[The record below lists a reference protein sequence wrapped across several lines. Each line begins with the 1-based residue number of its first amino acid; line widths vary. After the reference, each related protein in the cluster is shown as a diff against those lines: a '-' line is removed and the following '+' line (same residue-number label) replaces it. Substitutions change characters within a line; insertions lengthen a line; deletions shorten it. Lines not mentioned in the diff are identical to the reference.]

1 MIERIKEWDIIIKCV
16 VLLFLLRNM
25 ILHPVIRN
33 EAEEWL
39 ESHRILLSDWKDEID
54 RPWYKE
60 ATYFD
65 NSYDYEEAYLSS
77 DQWEVIQYDCFK
89 NSCYKVL
96 GTRMD
101 ILLNPTARIRKV
113 TDDSAGQVFIIVRM
127 TKESVPYI
135 CVLPKD
141 PVFRNALINR
151 IQKCA
156 INGDRNT
163 LIKLIN
169 MNCETYKMLSGNK
182 EHRMFEMWT
191 FGRQNYIKGVVNDGL
206 YIYKYGEDWVHQHVQ
221 KTV

>member
-1 MIERIKEWDIIIKCV
+1 MIERIKEWDITIKCV

-33 EAEEWL
+33 EAEEYL
-39 ESHRILLSDWKDEID
+39 ESHRILLSTWKEETDG
-54 RPWYKE
+54 PWYKE

-65 NSYDYEEAYLSS
+65 KSIYYEEAYLSS

-89 NSCYKVL
+89 NSCYKVS
-96 GTRMD
+96 GTRID

-113 TDDSAGQVFIIVRM
+113 GDDSAGQVFIIIRM
-127 TKESVPYI
+127 TKESIPYI

-141 PVFRNALINR
+141 PVFRNALVNR

-169 MNCETYKMLSGNK
+169 MNCESYKMLSGNK
-182 EHRMFEMWT
+182 ENRIFEMWT

-221 KTV
+221 KTI

>member
-1 MIERIKEWDIIIKCV
+1 MIKKIKEWDIKIKCV
-16 VLLFLLRNM
+16 VLLFLLRN
-25 ILHPVIRN
+25 IVLHPVIRN
-33 EAEEWL
+33 ESEEWL
-39 ESHRILLSDWKDEID
+39 ESHRILLSTWKDEID
-54 RPWYKE
+54 GPWYKE

-65 NSYDYEEAYLSS
+65 KSIDYGEAYLSS
-77 DQWEVIQYDCFK
+77 DQWEVIQYDRFK
-89 NSCYKVL
+89 NSCYKVS
-96 GTRMD
+96 GTRID

-113 TDDSAGQVFIIVRM
+113 GDDSAGQVFIIVRM

-135 CVLPKD
+135 CVLSKD

-151 IQKCA
+151 LQKCS

-169 MNCETYKMLSGNK
+169 MHCETYKMITGQK
-182 EHRMFEMWT
+182 EDRMSKMWT

-206 YIYKYGEDWVHQHVQ
+206 YIYKNGDDWRRPHDQ

>member
-1 MIERIKEWDIIIKCV
+1 MIKKIKEWDITIKCV
-16 VLLFLLRNM
+16 VLLFLLRN
-25 ILHPVIRN
+25 IVLHPVIRN
-33 EAEEWL
+33 ESEEWL
-39 ESHRILLSDWKDEID
+39 ESHRILLSTWKDEID
-54 RPWYKE
+54 GPWYNE

-65 NSYDYEEAYLSS
+65 KSIDYEEAYLSS
-77 DQWEVIQYDCFK
+77 DQWEVIQYDRFK
-89 NSCYKVL
+89 NSCYKVS
-96 GTRMD
+96 GTRID

-113 TDDSAGQVFIIVRM
+113 GDDSAGQVFIIVRM

-135 CVLPKD
+135 CVLSKD

-151 IQKCA
+151 LQKCS

-169 MNCETYKMLSGNK
+169 MHCETYKMITGQK
-182 EHRMFEMWT
+182 EDIMSKMWT

-206 YIYKYGEDWVHQHVQ
+206 YIYKNGDDWRCPHDQ

>member
-1 MIERIKEWDIIIKCV
+1 MIERIKEWDITIKCV

-33 EAEEWL
+33 EAEEYL
-39 ESHRILLSDWKDEID
+39 ESRRILLSDWKDETD
-54 RPWYKE
+54 GPWYKE

-65 NSYDYEEAYLSS
+65 KSIYYEESYLSS

-89 NSCYKVL
+89 NSCYKVS
-96 GTRMD
+96 GTLID

-113 TDDSAGQVFIIVRM
+113 GDDSAGQVFIIVRM
-127 TKESVPYI
+127 TKESIPYI

-141 PVFRNALINR
+141 PAFRNALVNR

-206 YIYKYGEDWVHQHVQ
+206 YIYKYGEDWVRQHVQ

>member
-1 MIERIKEWDIIIKCV
+1 MIKKIKEWDITIKCV

-33 EAEEWL
+33 EAEEYL

-54 RPWYKE
+54 GPWYKE

-65 NSYDYEEAYLSS
+65 KSIYYEEAYLSS
-77 DQWEVIQYDCFK
+77 DQWEVIQYDGFK
-89 NSCYKVL
+89 NSCYRVS
-96 GTRMD
+96 GTRID

-141 PVFRNALINR
+141 HVFRNALINR
-151 IQKCA
+151 LQKCA

-169 MNCETYKMLSGNK
+169 MNCETYKMLSGQK
-182 EHRMFEMWT
+182 EDIMSKMWT
-191 FGRQNYIKGVVNDGL
+191 FGRQNYINGIVNDGL
-206 YIYKYGEDWVHQHVQ
+206 YIYKYGEDWVRQHVQ

>member
-1 MIERIKEWDIIIKCV
+1 MIERIKEWDITIKCV

-25 ILHPVIRN
+25 MLHPVIRN
-33 EAEEWL
+33 EAEEYL
-39 ESHRILLSDWKDEID
+39 ESHRILLSTWKDEID
-54 RPWYKE
+54 GPWYKE

-65 NSYDYEEAYLSS
+65 NFITYEEAYLSS
-77 DQWEVIQYDCFK
+77 DQWDVIQYDGFK
-89 NSCYKVL
+89 NSCYRVS
-96 GTRMD
+96 GTRID

-113 TDDSAGQVFIIVRM
+113 GDDSAGQVFIVVRM
-127 TKESVPYI
+127 TKESIPYI

-141 PVFRNALINR
+141 PVFRNALVNR

-169 MNCETYKMLSGNK
+169 MNCETYKMLSGQK
-182 EHRMFEMWT
+182 EDRMSEMWT

-206 YIYKYGEDWVHQHVQ
+206 YIYKYGEDWVRQHVQ
-221 KTV
+221 KTI

>member
-1 MIERIKEWDIIIKCV
+1 MIERIKEWDITIKCV

-25 ILHPVIRN
+25 MLHSVIRN

-39 ESHRILLSDWKDEID
+39 ESHRILLSDWKDEVD
-54 RPWYKE
+54 RPWDKE

-65 NSYDYEEAYLSS
+65 NFITYEEAYLSS
-77 DQWEVIQYDCFK
+77 NHWEVIQYDRFK
-89 NSCYKVL
+89 NSCYRVS

-113 TDDSAGQVFIIVRM
+113 GDDSAGQVFIIVRM
-127 TKESVPYI
+127 TKKSIPYI

-151 IQKCA
+151 LQKCA

-169 MNCETYKMLSGNK
+169 MNCETYKMLSGQK
-182 EHRMFEMWT
+182 EDRMSEMWT
-191 FGRQNYIKGVVNDGL
+191 FGHQNYIKGVVNDGL
-206 YIYKYGEDWVHQHVQ
+206 YIYKYGEDWVCQHVQ
-221 KTV
+221 KTI

>member
-1 MIERIKEWDIIIKCV
+1 MIDRIKEWDITIKCV

-33 EAEEWL
+33 EAEEYL
-39 ESHRILLSDWKDEID
+39 ESHRILLSNWKDEID
-54 RPWYKE
+54 GPWYKE

-65 NSYDYEEAYLSS
+65 KSIYYEEAYLSS

-89 NSCYKVL
+89 NSCYKVS
-96 GTRMD
+96 GTQID

-113 TDDSAGQVFIIVRM
+113 GDDSAGQVFIIVRM
-127 TKESVPYI
+127 TKESIPYI

-141 PVFRNALINR
+141 PVFRNALVNR

-169 MNCETYKMLSGNK
+169 MNCDTYKMLSRDK
-182 EHRMFEMWT
+182 ESRMFEMWT

-206 YIYKYGEDWVHQHVQ
+206 YIYKYGEDWVRQHVQ